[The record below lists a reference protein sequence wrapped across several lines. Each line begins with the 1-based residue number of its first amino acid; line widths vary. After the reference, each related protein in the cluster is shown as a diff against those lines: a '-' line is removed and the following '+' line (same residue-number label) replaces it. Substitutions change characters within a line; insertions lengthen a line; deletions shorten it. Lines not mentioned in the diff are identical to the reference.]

1 MPTVRL
7 LSVYFSCCGLSTTS
21 SHHAVYLEQ
30 WCMSRSWSDLYS
42 QSLQSRHFFQVDQGQ
57 NNYIR
62 VPPSN
67 NPVTDVNSSDLTCN
81 VNGLSGSSVET
92 VTISPGT
99 NITYG
104 IFHHEMSFLVVKIL
118 SQASSGTSM
127 TNAPAKM
134 PYLLDT
140 RGLYKCTLP
149 KHPPQRHLSMDRV
162 LSGLR
167 SILLVFSMP
176 PLRSGPLMLLIPM
189 VVCNTWDRRVISYG
203 CSRQTL
209 CPNTLFP
216 ACRAISSPCWD
227 RKSKTVS
234 ATKMPW

>member
-1 MPTVRL
+1 M
-7 LSVYFSCCGLSTTS
+7 
-21 SHHAVYLEQ
+21 
-30 WCMSRSWSDLYS
+30 
-42 QSLQSRHFFQVDQGQ
+42 
-57 NNYIR
+57 
-62 VPPSN
+62 
-67 NPVTDVNSSDLTCN
+67 NSSDLTCN

-104 IFHHEMSFLVVKIL
+104 IFHHEMSFFVVKIL

-149 KHPPQRHLSMDRV
+149 KHPLQRHLLMDRAP
-162 LSGLR
+162 SGLR
-167 SILLVFSMP
+167 STLLVFSMP

-189 VVCNTWDRRVISYG
+189 VVRNILRSSSHLIRLF
-203 CSRQTL
+203 QA
-209 CPNTLFP
+209 NTL
-216 ACRAISSPCWD
+216 
-227 RKSKTVS
+227 SKYPLLCLQDNIFSVLRS
-234 ATKMPW
+234 